1 MGINISKFTRLISDL
16 CSEISCRSSCCGING
31 LVLEFDNKDSK
42 HEGTSEHSV
51 SRARHHD
58 LITSYAAI

>member
-31 LVLEFDNKDSK
+31 LVLEFDNTDSK
-42 HEGTSEHSV
+42 HEGTSEPSI
-51 SRARHHD
+51 SRAIHPD
-58 LITSYAAI
+58 VITSDAAI